1 MTSSANLYRH
11 TPNGVWRNFWVA
23 RMMVKSMALAI
34 GSHFFELINWR
45 FIMRSLVI
53 DEVNF
58 VSGAGTLAAPIT
70 NPQSETGKLI
80 NDIAGG
86 LNEFGSWLGGA
97 IYDATHK

>member
-1 MTSSANLYRH
+1 
-11 TPNGVWRNFWVA
+11 
-23 RMMVKSMALAI
+23 
-34 GSHFFELINWR
+34 
-45 FIMRSLVI
+45 MRSLVI